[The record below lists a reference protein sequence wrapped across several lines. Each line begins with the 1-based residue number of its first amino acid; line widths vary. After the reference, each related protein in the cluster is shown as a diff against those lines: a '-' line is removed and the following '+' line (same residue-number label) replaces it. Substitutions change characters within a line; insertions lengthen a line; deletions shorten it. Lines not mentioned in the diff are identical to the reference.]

1 MKKHATS
8 IVIIAVVLVMAFA
21 GWFAEVW
28 REFLNTPLVTSIQGY
43 QYQVRSGSS
52 FKNVSS
58 ELHQRHILKYP
69 FMFNLLFRVRG
80 ETHNLKAGEYLF
92 PYGSTPEK
100 ILNQMVLGTGMVLHS
115 FTIVPGTNFRQLRAA
130 LNKDHTLAH
139 TTEKLSNASIMK
151 RLGAPAN
158 MNPEGWFFPDT
169 YYYVANSSDMV
180 LLKSAYFAMQERLNQ
195 AWAHRAPN
203 LPFKSEYEA
212 LIGASIIEKEADIK
226 DELSIIAG
234 VLTNRLRRDIIL
246 QFDPTVIYGLGTS
259 FDGTIYRRELLS
271 KTNPYNTYVRKG
283 LTPTPIS
290 MPSMEAIDAVMHPDE
305 NNYLYFV
312 ARGDHMTHQ
321 FSQTLAEHNA
331 AVKAARKY
339 HSWYFN
345 QMLMKEYLL
354 KSSNQ
359 KIFNTN

>member
-1 MKKHATS
+1 MKNHSTTF
-8 IVIIAVVLVMAFA
+8 IIALIVVLAFGA
-21 GWFAEVW
+21 WFAQSW
-28 REFLNTPLVTSIQGY
+28 RDFLDTPLVTSSDGY
-43 QYQVRSGSS
+43 QYKVRPGSS
-52 FKNVSS
+52 FKIVSS
-58 ELHQRHILKYP
+58 ELHQQHILKYP

-115 FTIVPGTNFRQLRAA
+115 FTIVPGMTFRQLRAA
-130 LNKDHTLAH
+130 INKDHTLSH
-139 TTEKLSNASIMK
+139 TTVNLSNAAIMK
-151 RLGAPAN
+151 KLGAPPE

-169 YYYVANSSDMV
+169 YYYVADSSDMV
-180 LLKSAYFAMQERLNQ
+180 LLKSAYFAMQQKLNQ
-195 AWAHRAPN
+195 AWSHRAPN
-203 LPFKSEYEA
+203 LPFKTAYEA

-234 VLTNRLRRDIIL
+234 VMENRLRRDIIL
-246 QFDPTVIYGLGTS
+246 QFDPTVIYGVGS
-259 FDGTIYRRELLS
+259 HFDGTIYRSELLS
-271 KTNPYNTYVRKG
+271 KSNPYNTYVHKG

-345 QMLMKEYLL
+345 QDLVKQYLL
-354 KSSNQ
+354 KSFNN